1 MAEPNKEF
9 MTRAEMRRARQQAEE
24 ERRRAED
31 AERQRR
37 AQETLEK
44 LGVNVPPAE
53 GTAAPAADGH
63 AVVDPA
69 EADRFRVAETSDT
82 VDEFD
87 DLDESRPEDAEY
99 APEHEHGHDPAE
111 AEAEAETE
119 TETETETD
127 VDHDAAADPQAVPDD
142 DEAEP
147 DTAATPLITAVP
159 RSEAAAAAD
168 PSHGTAGPG
177 GPRPAAPSGATAHA
191 AARRDD
197 FDDVVGPQRN
207 ETHPVIPARQST
219 PPQVAASQ
227 ATAAAPVARPLT
239 TDSAP
244 VAAPGPETDEQ
255 DDRQTFLRHEED
267 LGELPAQQGLR
278 GFLNRLGFSLEPT
291 GEELRDRARRARV
304 GRRVGRPR
312 TVSIVNGKGGANKTP
327 TTVLLAAVFGR
338 NSSQSVL
345 AWDNNGT
352 RGTLGWRTAKDAHE
366 GHVMDLLHDA
376 DRLLGVSPTE
386 LSIDGYVHYQQT
398 DRFSVLRTEPTL
410 LAAEQSVSSRD
421 FDTLH
426 EVVSRYFQIT
436 FVDSGNDESAER
448 WLRMIDHTDQ
458 LVIASTTV
466 EEHAE
471 AGALLLAALTK
482 RGGRY
487 AELARNAVVVV
498 SQQSPNIN
506 PGQLRRIRRGFE
518 DLARTVVTVP
528 YDSHLVKGKI
538 RYDALKPATQRAW
551 LEAAAAVSDG
561 LVDTASEPR
570 PQ

>member
-1 MAEPNKEF
+1 
-9 MTRAEMRRARQQAEE
+9 MTRAELRRARQQAEE

-31 AERQRR
+31 AERQRH
-37 AQETLEK
+37 AQEVL
-44 LGVNVPPAE
+44 AE
-53 GTAAPAADGH
+53 ESA
-63 AVVDPA
+63 
-69 EADRFRVAETSDT
+69 
-82 VDEFD
+82 DEFD
-87 DLDESRPEDAEY
+87 DVDESRAEDAEY
-99 APEHEHGHDPAE
+99 APEGDLDD
-111 AEAEAETE
+111 T
-119 TETETETD
+119 
-127 VDHDAAADPQAVPDD
+127 DAA
-142 DEAEP
+142 EP
-147 DTAATPLITAVP
+147 ETAATPIITAVP
-159 RSEAAAAAD
+159 RAGRT
-168 PSHGTAGPG
+168 GT
-177 GPRPAAPSGATAHA
+177 GATGDA
-191 AARRDD
+191 ATRPDD

-207 ETHPVIPARQST
+207 EKQHVTHAPQDPAAQAPDLQDPAPQAAQARPAS
-219 PPQVAASQ
+219 PPADEPSASAVAEPTVAQPAVAAS
-227 ATAAAPVARPLT
+227 TAARAGDRPG
-239 TDSAP
+239 
-244 VAAPGPETDEQ
+244 AADA
-255 DDRQTFLRHEED
+255 DDRQTFLRHDED

-366 GHVMDLLHDA
+366 GHVMNLLHDA

-410 LAAEQSVSSRD
+410 LAAEQSVSSKD

-426 EVVSRYFQIT
+426 EVVSRYFQLT

-518 DLARTVVTVP
+518 DLARDVVTVP
-528 YDSHLVKGKI
+528 YDPHLVKGKI

-561 LVDTASEPR
+561 LVDAASEPA